1 MPYFAYVKDG
11 TVKYVQFI
19 SSSSPSQEKWIAL
32 NRSGVSLKETTKYNV
47 MPGDLFIDGKFYK
60 KDLENDSTTLLEEAE
75 WTHPNSI
82 RFAGIMDGEIVGQWG
97 LATDL
102 FDTQDDVN
110 DLVDSI
116 VNSEIIE
123 LNKENQFLVK
133 KGWLYDGV
141 NFTDPDNV

>member
-60 KDLENDSTTLLEEAE
+60 KDLESDSTTLLEEAE

-110 DLVDSI
+110 ILVDSI
-116 VNSEIIE
+116 VNSEIVE